1 VSWKVFAGTF
11 WRCHGIFFEL
21 QLEAY
26 PKVPA
31 VSADGIF
38 KDAFQCFYD
47 TFNDAFNY
55 NWRLLSIM
63 PLFSFG
69 GTK

>member
-1 VSWKVFAGTF
+1 
-11 WRCHGIFFEL
+11 
-21 QLEAY
+21 LEAY